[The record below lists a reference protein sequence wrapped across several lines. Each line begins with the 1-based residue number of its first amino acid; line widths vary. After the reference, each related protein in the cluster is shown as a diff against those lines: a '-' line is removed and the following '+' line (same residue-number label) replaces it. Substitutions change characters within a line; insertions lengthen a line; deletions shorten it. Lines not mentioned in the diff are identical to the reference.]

1 MIPKIS
7 LRARL
12 FIVMTLLLLIA
23 GVMILGS
30 TKIQYASQQENYHLS
45 RLNRKVNQIESHLD
59 FIVNKNNLYNKDDS
73 IWIKH
78 ENDFENINKIHN
90 VQYSLFTIRGT
101 PLFLYHTPLKIIA
114 NDYNLDNEILQK
126 LRMSENNRF
135 IEDYNSDVDKFHASY
150 RVLKD
155 NFGRAYG
162 ILLFPYFED
171 VSFSENELNIFLENL
186 YQIYILLF
194 IGVILIAYFLSKYVT
209 RSLETIRLKMD
220 QTGLLKKNE
229 KIYLK
234 NATTEIYSLVNSYNA
249 MIDDLE
255 LSASKLAKSER
266 ESAWQEMA
274 RQVAHEIKNPL
285 TPMRLTVQSFQKN
298 YIYKDPKNIKKII
311 DLSNTLIQQIDT
323 MNQVATAFSD
333 FASLP
338 KAKIEK
344 CNLVEMTK
352 QAISLFKE
360 FNISF
365 EYNSDE
371 IIHQFD
377 KNQWTRVITN
387 LIKNSIQSIKENI
400 KPKIKIEMN
409 SDNKFTLIEIT
420 DNGHGISKELADKV
434 FEPKFTTKTSGM
446 GLGLGIVKNILD
458 SNKGK
463 ISFKSNP
470 KKGTTFEIKLKK

>member
-298 YIYKDPKNIKKII
+298 YIYKDPKNIKKIN

-377 KNQWTRVITN
+377 KNQWARVITN

>member
-12 FIVMTLLLLIA
+12 FIVMTLLLLMA

-30 TKIQYASQQENYHLS
+30 TRIQYTSQQENYHLS

-73 IWIKH
+73 IWKKY

-90 VQYSLFTIRGT
+90 VLYSLFTIKGT
-101 PLFLYHTPLKIIA
+101 PLFLYHAPLKIIA
-114 NDYNLDNEILQK
+114 NNYNLDNEILQK
-126 LRMSENNRF
+126 LRTSENNRF

-155 NFGRAYG
+155 NFGSAYG

-186 YQIYILLF
+186 YQIYILLL

-220 QTGLLKKNE
+220 QTGLLKRNE
-229 KIYLK
+229 KIFLK
-234 NATTEIYSLVNSYNA
+234 NATTEIDSLVNSYNT

-255 LSASKLAKSER
+255 VSASKLAKSER

-285 TPMRLTVQSFQKN
+285 TPMRLTVQSFQQN
-298 YIYKDPKNIKKII
+298 YNYKDPKNIKKIN

-338 KAKIEK
+338 KAKVEK
-344 CNLVEMTK
+344 CNLVEITK

-387 LIKNSIQSIKENI
+387 LIKNSIQSIQENV
-400 KPKIKIEMN
+400 KPKIKIEIN
-409 SDNKFTLIEIT
+409 SNNKFTLIEII
-420 DNGHGISKELADKV
+420 DNGHGISKELGDKV

-463 ISFKSNP
+463 IFFKPNS
-470 KKGTTFEIKLKK
+470 KKGTTFKIELKK